1 MSVSSL
7 GYLGFEVS
15 DIEAWRR
22 FMVDGVGAI
31 VTNNDSGFS
40 AQIDE
45 YQQRLF
51 FREGSLDDLAIAGFE
66 CENEDQ
72 LDETVSSLR
81 EAGYEVS
88 GASESTRAAR
98 KVAALYELLDPEGFP
113 LELYTTLNKSE
124 QQFKSDLV
132 KSGFVTGNGGAS
144 HFVLGCADS
153 AARLE
158 FYQNQ
163 LGFRLSDVISV
174 KINPELTLQLT
185 FLHVNERHHTLAL
198 AGTPMR
204 KRIDHFM
211 LEVGDIE
218 DVGLAH
224 DRMRSLNIPIARSL
238 GQHPNDGMF
247 SFYAETPS
255 GFLMEFGSGGIK
267 INDDNWQTAEY
278 STTSTWGHKSP
289 GTV

>member
-1 MSVSSL
+1 MQV
-7 GYLGFEVS
+7 
-15 DIEAWRR
+15 
-22 FMVDGVGAI
+22 
-31 VTNNDSGFS
+31 
-40 AQIDE
+40 
-45 YQQRLF
+45 
-51 FREGSLDDLAIAGFE
+51 
-66 CENEDQ
+66 
-72 LDETVSSLR
+72 
-81 EAGYEVS
+81 
-88 GASESTRAAR
+88 
-98 KVAALYELLDPEGFP
+98 
-113 LELYTTLNKSE
+113 LELFPVLRCH
-124 QQFKSDLV
+124 LRLL
-132 KSGFVTGNGGAS
+132 AS

>member
-1 MSVSSL
+1 MSVSNL

-15 DIEAWRR
+15 DIEAWRH
-22 FMVDGVGAI
+22 FMVEGVGAI

-66 CENEDQ
+66 CENDEQ
-72 LDETVSSLR
+72 RDETVSSLR
-81 EAGYEVS
+81 KAGYEVS
-88 GASESTRAAR
+88 RASESTRAAR
-98 KVAALYELLDPEGFP
+98 KVSDLYELLDPEGVP

-144 HFVLGCADS
+144 HFVLGCTDS
-153 AARLE
+153 ATRLE

-163 LGFRLSDVISV
+163 LGFRLSDVITM

-198 AGTPMR
+198 AGTPMH

-255 GFLMEFGSGGIK
+255 GFLMELGSGGIK
-267 INDDNWQTAEY
+267 INDNNWQTAEY
-278 STTSTWGHKSP
+278 SMTSIWGHKPP
-289 GTV
+289 GSN

>member
-81 EAGYEVS
+81 EAG
-88 GASESTRAAR
+88 
-98 KVAALYELLDPEGFP
+98 
-113 LELYTTLNKSE
+113 
-124 QQFKSDLV
+124 
-132 KSGFVTGNGGAS
+132 
-144 HFVLGCADS
+144 
-153 AARLE
+153 
-158 FYQNQ
+158 
-163 LGFRLSDVISV
+163 
-174 KINPELTLQLT
+174 
-185 FLHVNERHHTLAL
+185 
-198 AGTPMR
+198 
-204 KRIDHFM
+204 
-211 LEVGDIE
+211 
-218 DVGLAH
+218 
-224 DRMRSLNIPIARSL
+224 
-238 GQHPNDGMF
+238 
-247 SFYAETPS
+247 
-255 GFLMEFGSGGIK
+255 
-267 INDDNWQTAEY
+267 
-278 STTSTWGHKSP
+278 
-289 GTV
+289 